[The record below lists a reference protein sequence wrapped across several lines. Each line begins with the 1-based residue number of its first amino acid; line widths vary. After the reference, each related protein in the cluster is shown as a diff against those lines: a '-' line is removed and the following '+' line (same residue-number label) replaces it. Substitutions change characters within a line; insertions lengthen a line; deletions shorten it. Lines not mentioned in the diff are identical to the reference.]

1 MGKSISTYR
10 ELLTEIE
17 KNPKQVIVSRHLF
30 DWLNQYTDSEKI
42 DDNKLTIR
50 GSSTIIYVIE

>member
-1 MGKSISTYR
+1 MGKSINTYR

-50 GSSTIIYVIE
+50 GSNTIIYVIE